1 MQMLMKGRESK
12 VWQKFFLEAFEAF
25 GLKQFQVI
33 NTGRK

>member
-12 VWQKFFLEAFEAF
+12 VWQKFFLEAF